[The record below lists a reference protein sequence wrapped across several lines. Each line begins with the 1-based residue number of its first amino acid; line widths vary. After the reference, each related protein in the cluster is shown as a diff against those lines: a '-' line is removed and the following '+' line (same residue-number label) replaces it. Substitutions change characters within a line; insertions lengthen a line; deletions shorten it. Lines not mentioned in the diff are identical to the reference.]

1 MGVGVGWGLFKNL
14 EGKSVEG
21 NEIGNFLSLRIFNY
35 ISVVNTILRDKL
47 MADLFL

>member
-1 MGVGVGWGLFKNL
+1 MGVGVGWGFVKNL
-14 EGKSVEG
+14 EGKFVEG
-21 NEIGNFLSLRIFNY
+21 DEIGYFLSLWIFNY